1 VLEKLNEIKSTLKD
15 VKEKVDMIADK
26 YEVGVKPNF
35 ECSVDHKSIDVK
47 KHNKCSDQL
56 KELGYKELI
65 VENDGCIGPSDL
77 YRYKIIDNDG
87 NKVIEHYSLKGVND
101 FIKKQNKKA

>member
-1 VLEKLNEIKSTLKD
+1 MLEKLNEIQSTLKD
-15 VKEKVDMIADK
+15 VKEKVDLIADK

-35 ECSVDHKSIDVK
+35 ECNVDKNNINVK
-47 KHNKCSDQL
+47 KHNKCYEKL

-77 YRYKIIDNDG
+77 YRYKVIDNDG
-87 NKVIEHYSLKGVND
+87 NKVVEHYSLKGVND
-101 FIKKQNKKA
+101 FIKEKTK